1 MSEASPGSTV
11 RPPARARAA
20 RASEAAS
27 PLLLALEGRGW
38 QSGAAIAQ
46 HLGVSRAAV
55 WKQVERLRA
64 RGYGI
69 EAAAGRG
76 YRLVSDSDLL
86 LPEAIHRAYR
96 PTLLR
101 GEIVHRDSIDST
113 NLLAAELARGGAE
126 EGTTVLAEQQ
136 TAGRGRLGRSWV
148 SPARLNLYCSVVLR
162 PAIPPLE
169 VPRLTLVAGVA
180 VAEAI
185 LSTAAVP
192 ARIKWPNDVLIDG
205 RKVAGVLTE
214 LEAEADRVRFVVVG
228 IGVNLNATAGDFPPE
243 LRDKATSLALAS
255 GAPVDRVA
263 FTARLLSALD
273 GAYELFLRGGFAA
286 LRHRY
291 EKLHSLTGRE
301 VTVDGKPPLTG
312 TVRGVDD
319 AGALLVESWGEVQRV
334 VSGEVTLQGTYEALR
349 E

>member
-1 MSEASPGSTV
+1 MSAPRERNET
-11 RPPARARAA
+11 
-20 RASEAAS
+20 S
-27 PLLLALEGRGW
+27 PLLAALEGRGW

-46 HLGVSRAAV
+46 RLGISRAAV
-55 WKQVERLRA
+55 WKQVERLRT

-69 EAAAGRG
+69 EAVAGRG
-76 YRLVSDSDLL
+76 YRLVSQSDLL
-86 LPEAIHRAYR
+86 LPEAVRREFR
-96 PTLLR
+96 PSLLH
-101 GEIVHRDSIDST
+101 GDIVHRDSVDST
-113 NLLAAELARGGAE
+113 NLLAAALAREGAN
-126 EGTTVLAEQQ
+126 EGTVVLAEQQ

-148 SPARLNLYCSVVLR
+148 SPARINLYCSVILR

-169 VPRLTLVAGVA
+169 VPRLTLVAGIA

-185 LSTAAVP
+185 LVSADVRAA
-192 ARIKWPNDVLIDG
+192 IKWPNDVLIDG

-214 LEAEADRVRFVVVG
+214 LEAEADRVRFVIVG
-228 IGVNLNATAGDFPPE
+228 IGVNLNATLDDFPPE

-255 GAPVDRVA
+255 GEPVERA
-263 FTARLLSALD
+263 RFAARLLTALD
-273 GAYELFLRGGFAA
+273 AAYATFLRGGFAA

-291 EKLHSLTGRE
+291 EELHCLTGQP

-319 AGALLVESWGEVQRV
+319 SGALLVESAGQLQRV
-334 VSGEVTLQGTYEALR
+334 VSGEVTLTGAYEALR